1 MQAWCLTQLLS
12 STTHNDLV
20 NTGEH
25 MTDEKTLQPLGV
37 VSDLNIE
44 LFGLRIND
52 EKNAIFYDGIATRW

>member
-1 MQAWCLTQLLS
+1 
-12 STTHNDLV
+12 
-20 NTGEH
+20 

-52 EKNAIFYDGIATRW
+52 EKNAIFYDGIVT